1 MYQNAAVAVGGTK
14 SQGSVAYWLADMGLA
29 GYGLVRPVLKP
40 SSWKLFY
47 RMKTD
52 HVPAYKLMGSG
63 ALIFEAYIAWLT
75 SLQIME
81 EVDK

>member
-1 MYQNAAVAVGGTK
+1 MDLY
-14 SQGSVAYWLADMGLA
+14 
-29 GYGLVRPVLKP
+29 VLFL

-47 RMKTD
+47 RMKID

-81 EVDK
+81 EIDK